1 MLENTLTLK
10 TYQIIID
17 TNVLVAAL
25 CSKQGASFQLL
36 KLLMD
41 GDERLQINVSTALIL
56 EYEAVLKREIHRQ
69 GKDISIIDKFIDDI
83 VSIANRYSIYYLL
96 RPYLKDADD
105 DFILELAFSS
115 SVDYIVT
122 YNTDNFARAKMFGV
136 DVITPTKFYKILEKF
151 HD

>member
-1 MLENTLTLK
+1 MK
-10 TYQIIID
+10 VYQIILD

-25 CSKQGASFQLL
+25 QSINGASFRLL
-36 KLLMD
+36 KLLQKK
-41 GDERLQINVSTALIL
+41 DERFEINVSTSIVL

-83 VSIANRYSIYYLL
+83 VSEANRYPIFYLL

-115 SVDYIVT
+115 GADYIVT
-122 YNTDNFARAKMFGV
+122 YKANNFAKAKYFGV
-136 DVITPTKFYKILEKF
+136 DIIRPKNFLKKIG
-151 HD
+151 DIP